1 MDTQIKH
8 EVVKSGR
15 VKNKEVPRTVC
26 PYCIAR
32 AGESDIWTMLLRL
45 PPAGNLIL
53 DKRQKIST

>member
-53 DKRQKIST
+53 D